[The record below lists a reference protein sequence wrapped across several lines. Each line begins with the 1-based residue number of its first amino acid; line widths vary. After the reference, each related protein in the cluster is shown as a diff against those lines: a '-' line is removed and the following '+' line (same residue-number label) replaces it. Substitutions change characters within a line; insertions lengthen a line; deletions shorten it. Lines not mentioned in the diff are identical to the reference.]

1 MNNKLIKL
9 FKDHIYFPDDYT
21 KLHWKEEY
29 GSISYNTDN
38 ELSDLMEGEGNT
50 YSGEVRSEVE
60 IDDYVMYELDSGCG
74 WNYQAIFSL
83 SNKVDINA
91 YWESE
96 GD

>member
-9 FKDHIYFPDDYT
+9 FKDHIHFPDDYT

-38 ELSDLMEGEGNT
+38 ELSDLMQEEGST
-50 YSGEVRSEVE
+50 YSGEVRSKVE

-83 SNKVDINA
+83 NNKIDINA

-96 GD
+96 GE